1 MSGPRGNAE
10 ASSLSAIFPE
20 FNACSLANIVGTL
33 AHWLT
38 LDAVPLRLV
47 AELLEEEAAAVLAA
61 EDLPAGQLAR
71 PHHLGAGGRGGAENL
86 PDAGP
91 AAGLQHL
98 RGQWP
103 TGP

>member
-1 MSGPRGNAE
+1 MQKPRPYQQFFLNSPLVAWQM
-10 ASSLSAIFPE
+10 LLYPM
-20 FNACSLANIVGTL
+20 
-33 AHWLT
+33 LT

-71 PHHLGAGGRGGAENL
+71 PHHLRTGGRGGAENL

-103 TGP
+103 PGP